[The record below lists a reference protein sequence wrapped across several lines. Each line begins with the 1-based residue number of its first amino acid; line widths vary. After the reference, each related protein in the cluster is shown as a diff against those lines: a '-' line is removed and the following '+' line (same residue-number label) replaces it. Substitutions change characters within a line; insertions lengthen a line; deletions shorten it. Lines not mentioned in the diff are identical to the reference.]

1 MSLRDP
7 VDKNMLRLEARR
19 FVARCDGQISLIERA
34 DSLREVARLATGI
47 TLPYVISDEYSA
59 RDALRLVQTKAEDR
73 ARELIQAQIQNFA
86 RAEDTHRDKHKR
98 AMVEAWA
105 SLTGPLGHL
114 RNWAQSRLVAVEQ
127 QQR

>member
-7 VDKNMLRLEARR
+7 VDKSMLRLEVRR
-19 FVARCDGQISLIERA
+19 FAARCDGQISLIERA
-34 DSLREVARLATGI
+34 DNLREVARLSTSV
-47 TLPYVISDEYSA
+47 TLPYSLSDEYTA
-59 RDALRLVQTKAEDR
+59 RDAMRLVQTKAEDR
-73 ARELIQAQIQNFA
+73 ARELIQAQIQTFA
-86 RAEDTHRDKHKR
+86 RAEEAHRDKHKR
-98 AMVEAWA
+98 AMIEAWA